1 MEEIIL
7 IILTSII
14 VTLIVNWILRIKKD
28 DQ

>member
-14 VTLIVNWILRIKKD
+14 VTVTVNKILRLKKD
-28 DQ
+28 DR